1 MLHPTD
7 SMDKKLA
14 MIIIAVVVIIVIAAA
29 AALVI
34 GNNGDKNKDG
44 TDTEITYGDYTAKTA
59 TETGDLWIYGNA
71 DNDYDLDQ
79 DDVKFIQD
87 IIDGKKKWDKEANPY
102 CDTNVDGIID
112 EQDIALLEKFI
123 NKESALMFYDQY
135 WNGDMSVSYI
145 HYPNTGN
152 LGAMYWEAM
161 MSTTVLGLWD
171 RVTAVEGVNCVG
183 ESYEARYPGVGQ
195 KFVLG
200 SLDAISAES
209 VLQSGISALVAY
221 TASSCEN
228 GEKVQKDLRAMGSKI
243 DVIALPITGVECVR
257 SIPTLGVLLGAEQAA
272 TKYIAYNQKVS
283 DYLDSELS
291 KVSKSDYA
299 EYIVVYRPDS
309 ADSIEIEATS
319 QTTGVSSGGIS
330 FIQLLPAT
338 NIHPYGDAGSY
349 FAYRSAEWF
358 VAENPEYIII
368 SGSTGTS
375 AITYEKALERF
386 NGCLDMFK
394 GTTAYAEKKI
404 IGVGYGLTTTYS
416 GYAGLGLIAAY
427 QYPNIIDSEKGY
439 EFLQE
444 WYDNFTNEK
453 VDAKKVG
460 GGIVRML

>member
-1 MLHPTD
+1 
-7 SMDKKLA
+7 MDKKLT
-14 MIIIAVVVIIVIAAA
+14 MIIAAVVVIIVIAAA

-34 GNNGDKNKDG
+34 GKNDSKEKDG
-44 TDTEITYGDYTAKTA
+44 GDTEITYGDYTAKTA
-59 TETGDLWIYGNA
+59 TETGNLWIYGNA

-112 EQDIALLEKFI
+112 EQDVALLKKYI
-123 NKESALMFYDQY
+123 NNESALMFYDQY
-135 WNGDMSVSYI
+135 WAGNLSVSYI
-145 HYPNTGN
+145 HYPITGD
-152 LGAMYWEAM
+152 LGAMYWQAM
-161 MSTTVLGLWD
+161 SSTTILGLWD
-171 RVTAVEGVNCVG
+171 KVTAVDGVICIG
-183 ESYEARYPGVGQ
+183 DAYEARYPGVGQ
-195 KFVLG
+195 KFAMG
-200 SLDAISAES
+200 SPDELSAEN

-221 TASSCEN
+221 VAADGT
-228 GEKVQKDLRAMGSKI
+228 GEQVQKDLRAMGSKI
-243 DVIALPITGVECVR
+243 DVIALPMSGADCVR
-257 SIPTLGVLLGAEQAA
+257 SMPTLGVLLGAEEAA
-272 TKYIAYNQKVS
+272 AKYTAYNQKVS
-283 DYLDSELS
+283 EYVNSEIS

-299 EYIVVYRPDS
+299 EYIVVYNPKN
-309 ADSIEIEATS
+309 ADRIEIEATN
-319 QTTGVSSGGIS
+319 QETGVSCGGIS

-349 FAYRSAEWF
+349 FAYRTAEWF
-358 VAENPEYIII
+358 VAEDPEYIII

-375 AITYEKALERF
+375 AITYDEAQEKF
-386 NGCLDMFK
+386 NGYLDMFK

-404 IGVGYGLTTTYS
+404 IGVGYGLTTSYS

-427 QYPNIIDSEKGY
+427 LYPNIIDSEKGY